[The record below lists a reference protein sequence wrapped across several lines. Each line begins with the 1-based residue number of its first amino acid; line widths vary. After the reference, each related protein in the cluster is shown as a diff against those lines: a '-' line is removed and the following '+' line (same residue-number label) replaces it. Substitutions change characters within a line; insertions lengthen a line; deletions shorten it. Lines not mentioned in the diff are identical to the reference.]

1 MLPENKFRRAVWF
14 NGLGVVALIWISLWY
29 RRVCQQCPGNK
40 VSWKLRCPGLADKG
54 QILVLNQS
62 QGRETQSDSQLLSN
76 IWQFLKKLN
85 SYHMTLGICLR
96 EPKTG
101 ICTIICTWSFTAALL
116 KTAKKQKQSRCPPS
130 NKRIHKTW
138 TIPYKAIVFNHKK
151 EWNTD
156 TCTTQMN
163 TANTTLSKRHKWPHT
178 VCFHIHG
185 MFRIGKSME
194 KGSRWVVA
202 RAWE

>member
-14 NGLGVVALIWISLWY
+14 NGRGAVALIWISESLWY
-29 RRVCQQCPGNK
+29 RLVCQQCPGNK

-96 EPKTG
+96 EPTTG
-101 ICTIICTWSFTAALL
+101 IYTIIRTWSFTAALF
-116 KTAKKQKQSRCPPS
+116 KTAKKQRQSRCPPS

-138 TIPYKAIVFNHKK
+138 TI
-151 EWNTD
+151 
-156 TCTTQMN
+156 
-163 TANTTLSKRHKWPHT
+163 HT
-178 VCFHIHG
+178 
-185 MFRIGKSME
+185 RQ
-194 KGSRWVVA
+194 
-202 RAWE
+202 